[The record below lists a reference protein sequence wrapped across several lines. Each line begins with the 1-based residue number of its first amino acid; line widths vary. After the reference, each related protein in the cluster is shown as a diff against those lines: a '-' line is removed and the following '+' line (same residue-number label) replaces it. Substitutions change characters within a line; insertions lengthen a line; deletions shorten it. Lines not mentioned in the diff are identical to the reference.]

1 MMMMVPTEMGV
12 EETVEMGEMAPE
24 VRSRRQ
30 KRFVEFQSL
39 NEVYS
44 YKMFY
49 WYQFF
54 FEYFLFYF
62 SKINELSR
70 KVLKS
75 IEVALIASEDN
86 GNCLK
91 RVLCENNKSTNNE
104 TSNQKI
110 WMPVWR

>member
-1 MMMMVPTEMGV
+1 MVPTEMGV

-49 WYQFF
+49 
-54 FEYFLFYF
+54 
-62 SKINELSR
+62 
-70 KVLKS
+70 
-75 IEVALIASEDN
+75 
-86 GNCLK
+86 
-91 RVLCENNKSTNNE
+91 
-104 TSNQKI
+104 
-110 WMPVWR
+110 